1 MRQCLLPYFD
11 KEQFSGDLRL
21 NKTSFE
27 NLSELEE
34 SVGKLLEGDLPFR
47 TKTDIG
53 DAQYEESVNE
63 LIQVLYSKID
73 ELNLQFDFDAS
84 SKRELNRFV
93 KGLLLPKPLT
103 RTEYVIQANI
113 AGSDLITE
121 DERRN
126 IRFNNLVRSIY
137 GKGTSPLNASRQ
149 EQFNGDMLLR
159 TIIDTSK
166 KKLVTNE
173 QELNMGIVSYQQ
185 DQYNILRNYLEQQG
199 YDLSAYGIPQSV
211 YHTDTTTKVPTLT
224 KGYSNILT
232 LMYNVIEKARREGV
246 LEQQLEDG
254 WTKFILNNQD
264 TTLYRALNAY
274 INLAYFDDVLQQFL
288 GEYIQINRDYDA
300 PINVIK
306 NELGEQELKF
316 KYTLARGNVFAT
328 KTWVQSRSASSS
340 SMAGETPCSTTK
352 TSTRRRRQST
362 REAWSS
368 ASSTV
373 QPEGSPAESS
383 SVMFTKLPPP
393 RRAGSPGWPP
403 SPPRRCR
410 PSRHSGPTRPRRRT
424 RRSRWPPSPRGW
436 RRG

>member
-34 SVGKLLEGDLPFR
+34 SVGELLEGDLPFR

-159 TIIDTSK
+159 TIIDTFK

-173 QELNMGIVSYQQ
+173 QELNIGIVSC
-185 DQYNILRNYLEQQG
+185 
-199 YDLSAYGIPQSV
+199 S
-211 YHTDTTTKVPTLT
+211 
-224 KGYSNILT
+224 
-232 LMYNVIEKARREGV
+232 MIE
-246 LEQQLEDG
+246 
-254 WTKFILNNQD
+254 F
-264 TTLYRALNAY
+264 
-274 INLAYFDDVLQQFL
+274 F
-288 GEYIQINRDYDA
+288 
-300 PINVIK
+300 
-306 NELGEQELKF
+306 
-316 KYTLARGNVFAT
+316 
-328 KTWVQSRSASSS
+328 
-340 SMAGETPCSTTK
+340 
-352 TSTRRRRQST
+352 
-362 REAWSS
+362 
-368 ASSTV
+368 
-373 QPEGSPAESS
+373 
-383 SVMFTKLPPP
+383 
-393 RRAGSPGWPP
+393 
-403 SPPRRCR
+403 
-410 PSRHSGPTRPRRRT
+410 
-424 RRSRWPPSPRGW
+424 
-436 RRG
+436 